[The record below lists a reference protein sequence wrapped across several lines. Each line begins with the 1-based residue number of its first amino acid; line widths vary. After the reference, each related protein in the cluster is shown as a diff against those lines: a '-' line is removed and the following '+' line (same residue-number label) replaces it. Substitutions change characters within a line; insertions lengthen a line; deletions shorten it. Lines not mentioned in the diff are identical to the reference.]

1 MTVTELW
8 QELKRGQK
16 NALEQLFLL
25 YYADLFR
32 YAVKFSGDEALAED
46 HIQDLFLNIWK
57 RRDYLGEVTSVK
69 TYLWTAL
76 RRSLIHHQREKGQK
90 AKALNK
96 RDMYEVGMQFSEE
109 EIIIREEENKAKREA
124 LKNAL
129 NKLSPRQREI
139 IYLRYYN
146 GMTYEEINSI
156 TSLNYQTLRNHV
168 YNAMKILE
176 SVMGNNIIKGI
187 LGIASSQLINF

>member
-109 EIIIREEENKAKREA
+109 EIVIREEENKAKREA

-168 YNAMKILE
+168 YN
-176 SVMGNNIIKGI
+176 S
-187 LGIASSQLINF
+187 

>member
-109 EIIIREEENKAKREA
+109 EIVIREEENKAKREA